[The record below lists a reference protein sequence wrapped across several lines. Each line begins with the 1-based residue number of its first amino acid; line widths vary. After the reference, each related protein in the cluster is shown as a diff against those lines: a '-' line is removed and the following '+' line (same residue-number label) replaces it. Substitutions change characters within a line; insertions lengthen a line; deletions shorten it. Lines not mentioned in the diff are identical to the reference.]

1 MPHHKN
7 PDNFSRLTPKLL
19 EGKEL
24 EEKIEK
30 LPNLNKNDSHSNNP
44 YGWIM

>member
-24 EEKIEK
+24 KRIGRKNRKITK
-30 LPNLNKNDSHSNNP
+30 FK
-44 YGWIM
+44 